1 MTYRKGN
8 YVLMQSEDNN
18 HYMIIYD
25 NCKNWPRV
33 VFHASCSKQLT
44 EKEAKKEINFYVKM
58 RKERGKK

>member
-25 NCKNWPRV
+25 NGIDWPRV
-33 VFHASCSKQLT
+33 VLHASCSKLLT
-44 EKEAKKEINFYVKM
+44 EKEAKKEIDFYLKM
-58 RKERGKK
+58 RKERSKK